1 MDSYVLNRS
10 KNQTWELNFYS
21 LTGRTKAIPLSEIAD
36 LVDAL
41 EKNSAEKAVRA
52 IFGYHVFLRSKELF
66 SHGQYLE
73 LLTFFER
80 NDELIG
86 TSEFLIKTTDV
97 FKIRC
102 CAQMAAATA
111 AKHPEEPTLQEEAAQ
126 IANLEHNVMQPHRNE
141 TCAIS

>member
-1 MDSYVLNRS
+1 M
-10 KNQTWELNFYS
+10 TE
-21 LTGRTKAIPLSEIAD
+21 RTKAIPISEIAD
-36 LVDAL
+36 LVVAL
-41 EKNSAEKAVRA
+41 EKNSAEKSVRA

-86 TSEFLIKTTDV
+86 TSDFLMKTTDV

-102 CAQMAAATA
+102 CAQIAAAMA
-111 AKHPEEPTLQEEAAQ
+111 AKHPEEPTLQEGAAQ
-126 IANLEHNVMQPHRNE
+126 IANLKYKVMQPHPNE
-141 TCAIS
+141 TCTIS